1 MEAIDIMDDIHDYIF
16 TKPEILWT
24 MVLIGSIT
32 VIGVV
37 EFLKCWVINKKKVKW
52 IVLFVSLIISIVIS
66 PLVPS
71 VITVIV
77 ILWLMILAVS
87 IIAHKTIVDG
97 IPVLISKV
105 MGNLKINNDSNNSN
119 GGRNGWKKTD

>member
-119 GGRNGWKKTD
+119 GGRNG